1 MFKKFLFLILL
12 FFSFYTS
19 AEQIVVQGPYF
30 LKGAM
35 NSSIA
40 FVKNSDESIS
50 LQEMGYGTNK
60 SIDLYE
66 VGDGVPKIET
76 VFFDQIKSK
85 RNLIV
90 LVSWDEENIS
100 AIHYKIHVYNYTTE
114 GVLEKDELLSND
126 KNLEGYDG
134 YSGNG
139 MIFNL
144 KNAGTIKT
152 YLHR

>member
-1 MFKKFLFLILL
+1 
-12 FFSFYTS
+12 
-19 AEQIVVQGPYF
+19 
-30 LKGAM
+30 M
-35 NSSIA
+35 NSSIE
-40 FVKNSDESIS
+40 FVKNSDKSIS
-50 LQEMGYGTNK
+50 LQETGYGINK
-60 SIDLYE
+60 NIDLYE
-66 VGDGVPKIET
+66 VGGGVPKIET
-76 VFFDQIKSK
+76 VLFDQIKNK
-85 RNLIV
+85 RKLIF

-100 AIHYKIHVYNYTTE
+100 AIYYKIHVYNYPTE